1 MRSGSCIA
9 SKADYDCYTMHLP
22 FSVILKKKR
31 INYIRSQLE
40 KLHPCFSKDMTIKSR
55 LKLKRGGVVSDVVV
69 MNSYKLE
76 EYHNRYPGRKIWLNE
91 VQDTFEDFG
100 KKKRLLRLCI
110 LFLVLA
116 GLLTISY
123 FSIDSQSIEE
133 NVDETLNSGVVASE
147 KMCAAKDILQIIADS
162 KSLITHLEIIADD
175 KGESFSFI
183 TQGLYPEALFDY
195 LSLIELSQTDYIN
208 GIPNLTVKS
217 SYSPKN
223 NLIHQIDIQKFIL
236 FRDLLKLY
244 GCQIVNESLENSHI
258 KVKLQKS
265 KELEDVLE
273 KLKEKLLECNCGV
286 RKIKI
291 DSGKADE
298 LLMEI
303 IFEDNSL
310 VVPFDGIKGDL
321 FKRNMTE
328 ELPNVSSSKKVQI
341 FQRQEKLDGKMPGV
355 KLGEIQRKNGTT
367 VTFYKTPAGKII
379 KEEK

>member
-31 INYIRSQLE
+31 MNYISGQLE

-55 LKLKRGGVVSDVVV
+55 LKFKRSGVVSDVVV

-100 KKKRLLRLCI
+100 KKKGLLRLFI

-116 GLLTISY
+116 GLLALSY
-123 FSIDSQSIEE
+123 FSIDSKNVEE
-133 NVDETLNSGVVASE
+133 VVDEKVDNGVVVPE
-147 KMCAAKDILQIIADS
+147 KISAAKDILQIIADS
-162 KSLITHLEIIADD
+162 KSLITHLEIIVDEQN
-175 KGESFSFI
+175 ESFSFI
-183 TQGLYPEALFDY
+183 TQGLYPEKLSDY
-195 LSLIELSQTDYIN
+195 QNLVKLSQTDYIN

-217 SYSPKN
+217 SFTSKSNQP
-223 NLIHQIDIQKFIL
+223 HQIDMQKFIL
-236 FRDLLKLY
+236 FRDLLKQC
-244 GCQIVNESLENSHI
+244 GCQLINESLENSHI
-258 KVKLQKS
+258 KVKLLDS
-265 KELEDVLE
+265 KELELVLE
-273 KLKEKLLECNCGV
+273 KLKEQLIENNCCV

-291 DSGKADE
+291 DSGRANE
-298 LLMEI
+298 LMMEI
-303 IFEDNSL
+303 IFDENKL
-310 VVPFDGIKGDL
+310 VIPFDGIKGGL
-321 FKRNMTE
+321 FKRNNSDEFT
-328 ELPNVSSSKKVQI
+328 NVSSSKKVQI
-341 FQRQEKLDGKMPGV
+341 FQNQGRLDGKAPGV

-367 VTFYKTPAGKII
+367 VIFYKTPEGKII